1 MAVLNFFAKVYKKAV
16 TIFQLSYKNRLE
28 SLLKIDDIPSIF
40 QRISQRAPLGMRYYI
55 TISGIEK
62 FKELVKCWKLFHSN
76 IWIGQKKNLNTKV
89 FALSNQNSDATIRR
103 CSTKFR
109 DIHRKKPVLESF
121 FQKKLQ
127 SFYRA
132 TPGNCF

>member
-1 MAVLNFFAKVYKKAV
+1 
-16 TIFQLSYKNRLE
+16 
-28 SLLKIDDIPSIF
+28 
-40 QRISQRAPLGMRYYI
+40 MRYYI

-109 DIHRKKPVLESF
+109 NIHRKKPVLESF
-121 FQKKLQ
+121 FWKKLQ
-127 SFYRA
+127 SFHRA
-132 TPGNCF
+132 TPGNCFWKLIRECRKAKLPRNGLSLSEKLVAPYLFHFSRYFDITRLTEL